1 MCLLHVSAGTEY
13 QDLVRYPE
21 INIRENSMTFITGPS
36 GCGKSTLLR
45 MLNATVLPTAGRIAY
60 KGSPLGGL
68 PVLDYRK
75 QVLLAPQQVYLCEG
89 NVADQFAFFFFSR
102 GAECV
107 SRAETVSALERS
119 RLPLSPGQGC
129 ANLSGGERQRVFLSI
144 YLSARPKVL
153 LLDEPTAALD
163 ELTAREFLG
172 NLKAACHQRGTTVV
186 CVCHS
191 RSLVDEFADEE
202 IRLEARA

>member
-45 MLNATVLPTAGRIAY
+45 LLNATVLPTAGRIEY

-89 NVADQFAFFFFSR
+89 NVADQFAFFYGAR
-102 GAECV
+102 GEECV
-107 SRAETVSALERS
+107 SRAEMVNALEICRM
-119 RLPLSPGQGC
+119 PLSP
-129 ANLSGGERQRVFLSI
+129 
-144 YLSARPKVL
+144 
-153 LLDEPTAALD
+153 
-163 ELTAREFLG
+163 
-172 NLKAACHQRGTTVV
+172 
-186 CVCHS
+186 
-191 RSLVDEFADEE
+191 
-202 IRLEARA
+202 

>member
-1 MCLLHVSAGTEY
+1 MCLLHVSAGTEFR
-13 QDLVRYPE
+13 DLVRYPE
-21 INIRENSMTFITGPS
+21 IRIRENRMTFITGPS

-45 MLNATVLPTAGRIAY
+45 LLNATALPDRGSVEYQGR
-60 KGSPLGGL
+60 PLGGL

-75 QVLLAPQQVYLCEG
+75 QVLLAPQQVYLVEG
-89 NVADQFAFFFFSR
+89 TVADQFAFFYAAR
-102 GAECV
+102 GEACV
-107 SRAETVSALERS
+107 SRGEMVNALEICCM
-119 RLPLSPGQGC
+119 PLSPDDSC
-129 ANLSGGERQRVFLSI
+129 ANLSGGERQRVFLAI

-163 ELTAREFLG
+163 EGTARQLLG
-172 NLKAACHQRGTTVV
+172 RVKDACRQRGTTVV

-191 RSLVDEFADEE
+191 RPLSDEFADEE

>member
-1 MCLLHVSAGTEY
+1 MCLLHVSAGTEF

-21 INIRENSMTFITGPS
+21 ISIRENSMTFITGPS

-45 MLNATVLPTAGRIAY
+45 LLNATVLPTAGRIEY
-60 KGSPLGGL
+60 QGSPLGGL

-89 NVADQFAFFFFSR
+89 NVADQFAFFYGAR
-102 GAECV
+102 GQECV
-107 SRAETVSALERS
+107 SRAEMVNALEICRM
-119 RLPLSPGQGC
+119 PLSPEDSC

-163 ELTAREFLG
+163 EVTAREFLG
-172 NLKAACHQRGTTVV
+172 NLKAACRQRGTTVV